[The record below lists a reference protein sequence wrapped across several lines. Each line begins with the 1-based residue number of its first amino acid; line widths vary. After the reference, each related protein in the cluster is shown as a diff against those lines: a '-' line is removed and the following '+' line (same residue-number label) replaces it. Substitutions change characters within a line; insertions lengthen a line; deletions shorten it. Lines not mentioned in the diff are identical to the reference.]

1 MRRRGLLGLP
11 SALAA
16 PLRLLVLLALLPVTR
31 AIYTLEMFRQPS
43 EAVAGLPFGVQPAVA
58 LYDDDGLLAASYV
71 GFCSTLGYVTPT
83 GTEQVLRNGT
93 AGQDATRVAFVD
105 GYAVFDGLYINVA
118 GLYELQFV
126 AEDPE
131 LSAFASAYSDV
142 FTVAASGEQVLVTQY
157 SCGTH
162 VILI

>member
-58 LYDDDGLLAASYV
+58 LYDDVSLSSALSSTDGAAGLRGAAGV
-71 GFCSTLGYVTPT
+71 GGIGMSIMPPPATYTRGT
-83 GTEQVLRNGT
+83 GTSDLGFGGT
-93 AGQDATRVAFVD
+93 AGICGWSEGQPIMPHGCCGPGGSST
-105 GYAVFDGLYINVA
+105 
-118 GLYELQFV
+118 
-126 AEDPE
+126 
-131 LSAFASAYSDV
+131 
-142 FTVAASGEQVLVTQY
+142 ASGIDVPCPG
-157 SCGTH
+157 SA
-162 VILI
+162 

>member
-58 LYDDDGLLAASYV
+58 LYERV
-71 GFCSTLGYVTPT
+71 GFQELWRAPRAALEVDPRRESGPPLKRRDNV
-83 GTEQVLRNGT
+83 
-93 AGQDATRVAFVD
+93 DHVAMRLPV
-105 GYAVFDGLYINVA
+105 
-118 GLYELQFV
+118 
-126 AEDPE
+126 
-131 LSAFASAYSDV
+131 
-142 FTVAASGEQVLVTQY
+142 
-157 SCGTH
+157 
-162 VILI
+162 